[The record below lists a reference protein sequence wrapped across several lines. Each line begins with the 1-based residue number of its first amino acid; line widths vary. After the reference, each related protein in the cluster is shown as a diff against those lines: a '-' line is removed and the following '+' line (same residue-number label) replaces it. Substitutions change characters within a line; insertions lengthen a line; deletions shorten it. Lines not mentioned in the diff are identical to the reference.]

1 VHPLAG
7 HYPHGEV
14 TLDVEAFITVQR
26 ETWARLAVLVQRQR
40 RLTGA
45 EADELVTLYQRVGTH
60 LSALRAAGADPVTIG
75 RLSGLL
81 ADARGAVTGAQTPV
95 WRDISRYF
103 LVSFPAALY
112 ASRRWWLT
120 IGAVFYLIA
129 GWLAWRIVAHP
140 EVLSSVAT
148 PGQIQQIVDEDFA
161 NYYSENPAQDFA
173 LRVWTNNALI
183 AAAVLALGVLIVP
196 ACFVLWS
203 NATNLGVMAGIM
215 IGHGKSDVF
224 FGLITPHGLL
234 ELTAVFVAA
243 AAGLRLGWSWI
254 DPGPRT
260 RIQALAQTGRAT
272 MGMAIGLAVV
282 LLLSGLI
289 EAFVTPSPLPT
300 AARVGIGIAAE
311 VAFLTYVWTLGR
323 RAFKTG
329 EYGDVEAAD
338 REASEPVSA

>member
-1 VHPLAG
+1 M
-7 HYPHGEV
+7 
-14 TLDVEAFITVQR
+14 DVEAFVSVHRPQ
-26 ETWARLAVLVQRQR
+26 WDRLGELTRRQR
-40 RLTGA
+40 RLSGTD
-45 EADELVTLYQRVGTH
+45 ADELVSLYQRVGTH

-81 ADARGAVTGAQTPV
+81 ADARGAVTGVQTPV

-120 IGAVFYLIA
+120 IGLVFYLVA
-129 GWLAWRIVAHP
+129 GWLAWRVIAHP

-148 PGQIQQIVDEDFA
+148 PGQIQQVVDEDFA
-161 NYYSENPAQDFA
+161 TYYSENPAQDFA
-173 LRVWTNNALI
+173 LQVWTNNALI
-183 AAAVLALGVLIVP
+183 AAAVLAIGVLLVP
-196 ACFVLWS
+196 SVFILWS
-203 NATNLGVMAGIM
+203 NASNLGLMAGIM
-215 IGHGKSDVF
+215 IGHDKGDVF

-243 AAGLRLGWSWI
+243 AAGLRLGWAWV

-260 RIQALAQTGRAT
+260 RMQALAQTGRAT
-272 MGMAIGLAVV
+272 VGMAIGMAVI

-300 AARVGIGIAAE
+300 WARVGIGVAAE
-311 VAFLTYVWTLGR
+311 LAFFAYVWTLGR
-323 RAFKTG
+323 RAYRAG
-329 EYGDVEAAD
+329 EYGDVEVAD
-338 REASEPVSA
+338 REASAPVSA